1 MRGGPMSSPRILR
14 LVRPCHSE
22 DFFVVYLHRNARGL
36 SAINGSP
43 GKIVLLPPGNPL
55 TAEGDDLHVTLS
67 CFPQMEEGVFL
78 KPEDD
83 EEECF
88 LRVVQCSPASC
99 EVEVLRSGFLT
110 LSQKLSPLRPLSVGV
125 LTISD
130 KGSKGERIDTAGP
143 ALEELV
149 LDIGGIVRQ
158 RGIVPDEKDIIA
170 GTIKQWTDEDD
181 CHLVLT
187 TGGTGLAARDVTPE
201 ALLSVASRVVPG
213 IGEAMRALTW
223 QNAPRAILTRG
234 LAVAR
239 GESLIISFPGSE
251 RGVRECF
258 GAVAPVLRHA
268 VEILRNWEKDCGSHK
283 HHHSHS

>member
-1 MRGGPMSSPRILR
+1 MI
-14 LVRPCHSE
+14 
-22 DFFVVYLHRNARGL
+22 
-36 SAINGSP
+36 
-43 GKIVLLPPGNPL
+43 
-55 TAEGDDLHVTLS
+55 LS

-99 EVEVLRSGFLT
+99 EVEILRSGFLT

-130 KGSKGERIDTAGP
+130 KGSRGERIDTAGP
-143 ALEELV
+143 ALEELI

-158 RGIVPDEKDIIA
+158 RGIVPDEQDIIA
-170 GTIKQWTDEDD
+170 GTIKQWVDEDD

-239 GESLIISFPGSE
+239 GESLI
-251 RGVRECF
+251 
-258 GAVAPVLRHA
+258 
-268 VEILRNWEKDCGSHK
+268 
-283 HHHSHS
+283 

>member
-1 MRGGPMSSPRILR
+1 MTFSRILR

-22 DFFVVYLHRNARGL
+22 DFFVVYLHRNAKGL

-55 TAEGDDLHVTLS
+55 TAEGDDLHVILS

-99 EVEVLRSGFLT
+99 EVEILRSGFLT

-130 KGSKGERIDTAGP
+130 KGSRGERIDTAGP
-143 ALEELV
+143 ALEELI

-158 RGIVPDEKDIIA
+158 RGIVPDEQDIIA
-170 GTIKQWTDEDD
+170 GAIKQWVDEDD

-239 GESLIISFPGSE
+239 GESLIVSFPGSE

-268 VEILRNWEKDCGSHK
+268 VEILRNWEKDCGAHK

>member
-1 MRGGPMSSPRILR
+1 MTSSRILR
-14 LVRPCHSE
+14 LVCPCHSE
-22 DFFVVYLHRNARGL
+22 DFFVVYLHRNAKGL

-55 TAEGDDLHVTLS
+55 TAEGDDLHVILS

-99 EVEVLRSGFLT
+99 EVEILRSGFLT

-130 KGSKGERIDTAGP
+130 KGSRGERIDTAGP
-143 ALEELV
+143 ALEELI

-158 RGIVPDEKDIIA
+158 RGIVPDEQDIIA
-170 GTIKQWTDEDD
+170 GTIKQWVDEDD

-239 GESLIISFPGSE
+239 GESLIVSFPGSE

-268 VEILRNWEKDCGSHK
+268 VEILRNWEKDCGAHK